1 MGSTS
6 KTRNIKTEQ
15 KIITKYCLKR
25 RRRNKEGIVQESVSK
40 GQSNP
45 FTSRT
50 CNPFCIHLTIPKP
63 MKRSDRYQ
71 VLRSYISITG

>member
-45 FTSRT
+45 V
-50 CNPFCIHLTIPKP
+50 I
-63 MKRSDRYQ
+63 
-71 VLRSYISITG
+71 YIYCLGITFIDSKDVIDL